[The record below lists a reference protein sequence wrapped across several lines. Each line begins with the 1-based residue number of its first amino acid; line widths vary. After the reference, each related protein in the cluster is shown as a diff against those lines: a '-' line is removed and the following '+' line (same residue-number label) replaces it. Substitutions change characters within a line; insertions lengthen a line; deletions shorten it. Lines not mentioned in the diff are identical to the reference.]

1 MQSKFLHY
9 IWICIFVNFILMLN
23 IVMFA
28 HYLWCK
34 IVLQIIPN
42 FYPLLADKVRAGI
55 FSSLRQILEKRVLP
69 TLFPLFEHP
78 KLDRELRTMVR
89 EAFKEFCLPPT
100 TEGSNFLLLNSSIKI
115 LTKFPQ
121 NLLHWRY
128 SSVDFLTC
136 SSWRWWFHCD
146 FIFSAT

>member
-9 IWICIFVNFILMLN
+9 IWICIFLNFILMLN

-100 TEGSNFLLLNSSIKI
+100 TEGNNLLLLNSSIKI
-115 LTKFPQ
+115 LAKFSQ
-121 NLLHWRY
+121 NLWHWQY
-128 SSVDFLTC
+128 SLVDFLVC
-136 SSWRWWFHCD
+136 SSWRWSFHCD

>member
-1 MQSKFLHY
+1 LQRCLFY
-9 IWICIFVNFILMLN
+9 NT
-23 IVMFA
+23 
-28 HYLWCK
+28 K
-34 IVLQIIPN
+34 IVFQIIPN

-100 TEGSNFLLLNSSIKI
+100 AEGN
-115 LTKFPQ
+115 
-121 NLLHWRY
+121 NL
-128 SSVDFLTC
+128 SGFE
-136 SSWRWWFHCD
+136 F
-146 FIFSAT
+146 